1 MIKQFKHCEAEMKP
15 YTEMRDGLGLE
26 DRLAEN
32 GDVLNQVQSEGVVL
46 AVTVGGHVDM
56 ENDGNNSANESG
68 NMLAG
73 FITSI

>member
-1 MIKQFKHCEAEMKP
+1 MKP

-46 AVTVGGHVDM
+46 AATVGGHVDM
-56 ENDGNNSANESG
+56 EYCGNKSTHKMG
-68 NMLAG
+68 NKHAG
-73 FITSI
+73 FITSH

>member
-1 MIKQFKHCEAEMKP
+1 MVVEMKP

-32 GDVLNQVQSEGVVL
+32 GDVLNQVQLEGVVL
-46 AVTVGGHVDM
+46 AATVGGHVDR
-56 ENDGNNSANESG
+56 ENGGNNSTHKLG

-73 FITSI
+73 FITSS